1 MILLC
6 TILTIVYHI
15 YQALNITLTIIH
27 KYSINKNMM
36 NNNNNNN
43 NNMSII
49 RKYSINIMCY
59 LILILSTIFIYRMH
73 KDITTYLVL
82 SVGMLYYM
90 SGFVVCKQKRTR
102 TKR

>member
-15 YQALNITLTIIH
+15 YQALNIMLTIIH
-27 KYSINKNMM
+27 KYSINNS

-59 LILILSTIFIYRMH
+59 LILILSTIFIYRIH

-102 TKR
+102 TKK

>member
-6 TILTIVYHI
+6 AILTIVYHI
-15 YQALNITLTIIH
+15 YQALNIMLTIIH
-27 KYSINKNMM
+27 KYSINNS

-59 LILILSTIFIYRMH
+59 LILILSTIFIYRIH

-102 TKR
+102 TKK

>member
-15 YQALNITLTIIH
+15 YQALNIMLTIIH
-27 KYSINKNMM
+27 KYSINNS

-59 LILILSTIFIYRMH
+59 LILILSTIFIYRIH

-90 SGFVVCKQKRTR
+90 SGFVVCKQKR
-102 TKR
+102 